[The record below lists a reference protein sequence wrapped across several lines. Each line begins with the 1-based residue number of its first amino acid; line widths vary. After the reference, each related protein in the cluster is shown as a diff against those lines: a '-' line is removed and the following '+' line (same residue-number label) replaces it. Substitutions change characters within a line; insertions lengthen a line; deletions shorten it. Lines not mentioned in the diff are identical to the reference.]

1 MDMRENEIIDYARR
15 LLDAHGDKA
24 EAEAA
29 QKVREFEQQKNT
41 DQQET
46 WQKIR
51 AAITELRASQ
61 IG

>member
-1 MDMRENEIIDYARR
+1 MRENEIVDYARR
-15 LLDAHGDKA
+15 LLEALGDKA

-29 QKVREFEQQKNT
+29 QKIRELEETDEAEQLE
-41 DQQET
+41 D
-46 WQKIR
+46 WRKIR

>member
-1 MDMRENEIIDYARR
+1 MRENEIIDYARR
-15 LLDAHGDKA
+15 LLEAHGDKA

-29 QKVREFEQQKNT
+29 QKIRELEAQNDAKQV
-41 DQQET
+41 ET

-51 AAITELRASQ
+51 TAITELRASQ

>member
-1 MDMRENEIIDYARR
+1 MRENEIIDYARR
-15 LLDAHGDKA
+15 LLDAHGEKA

>member
-15 LLDAHGDKA
+15 LLDAHGEKA

>member
-1 MDMRENEIIDYARR
+1 MEMRESEIIDYARR
-15 LLDAHGDKA
+15 LLSAHGDKA

-29 QKVREFEQQKNT
+29 QKVRELEEQN
-41 DQQET
+41 ET
-46 WQKIR
+46 EQVEDWRKIR

>member
-1 MDMRENEIIDYARR
+1 MRENDIIDYARR

>member
-1 MDMRENEIIDYARR
+1 MRENEIIDYARR

-29 QKVREFEQQKNT
+29 RKVRAFEQQKNME
-41 DQQET
+41 QQEI

-51 AAITELRASQ
+51 TAITELRASQ